1 MCLKL
6 PELSWE
12 IGKAGLMRNAFV
24 NGTGLQNR
32 TDSNFNVVTGYVS
45 HGNWVIFVLMRTSYS
60 ATEGLAISVDIGT
73 IQPGTESNPVVYT
86 IGVVRDPVI
95 QYTNGNNELEERRAY
110 YWANFTSINDV
121 VCSFS
126 LLAYHLSNDFNR
138 YLATIT

>member
-1 MCLKL
+1 MYYNICFANICSKRSG
-6 PELSWE
+6 LSWE
-12 IGKAGLMRNAFV
+12 INTVGDLRSAFV

-95 QYTNGNNELEERRAY
+95 QYTNGNNEVEERRAY

-121 VCSFS
+121 VCLFS
-126 LLAYHLSNDFNR
+126 RLNTPF
-138 YLATIT
+138 I

>member
-1 MCLKL
+1 MYYIICLANMCLKL
-6 PELSWE
+6 PGLSWE
-12 IGKAGLMRNAFV
+12 IDNAGFMRNAFV

-60 ATEGLAISVDIGT
+60 AAEGLGISVDIGT
-73 IQPGTESNPVVYT
+73 IQPGIESNPVVYT

-95 QYTNGNNELEERRAY
+95 QYTNGNNEPEERRAY

-121 VCSFS
+121 VCLFS
-126 LLAYHLSNDFNR
+126 RLNTPF
-138 YLATIT
+138 I